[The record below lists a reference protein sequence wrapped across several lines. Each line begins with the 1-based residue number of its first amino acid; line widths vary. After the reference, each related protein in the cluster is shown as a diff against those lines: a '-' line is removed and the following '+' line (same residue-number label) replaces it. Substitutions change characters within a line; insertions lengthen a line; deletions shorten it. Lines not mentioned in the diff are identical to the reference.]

1 MKKISFLIALAVL
14 GLASCKKDTNDKT
27 EPTPSAVT
35 NFNELKTSQSFDWR
49 TSKEITINIAGLQT
63 MSPVVGTFKV
73 TSTDGKTTF
82 YQALQAMDYSGSV
95 KVNVPSHITDI
106 NINFGSVQKTFTT
119 SQSTINFDYLMPL
132 TEE

>member
-1 MKKISFLIALAVL
+1 MKKISLGIALAVL

-27 EPTPSAVT
+27 EPTPAAVT
-35 NFNELKTSQSFDWR
+35 NFNELKTSQSFDWK

-63 MSPVVGTFKV
+63 IAPVVGTFTV

-95 KVNVPSHITDI
+95 KVTVPSHITDLH
-106 NINFGSVQKTFTT
+106 INFGTVQKTFST
-119 SQSTINFDYLMPL
+119 SQSTINFDYLMSV